1 MRPRTAAL
9 WALAAVV
16 TAVFGYFA
24 VRDAHPDEVWR
35 ALRESNVLWLLPAI
49 ALLALG
55 TLARAVRW
63 WSLFGRETR
72 PPLGPVTASMLV
84 GLALNN
90 LLPLRAG
97 EAARILALGRR
108 TGVSR
113 VETLATVALERALDV
128 FCLIVLLFAVVPWLP
143 DVHWLR
149 PAAALALL
157 IAVGLLALAVVGE
170 RPFHA
175 LARRSA
181 RLEHAWHS
189 ASRGLVGLRD
199 LRIAF
204 AGFAWTMLSWVLI
217 ALSFWAVTLS
227 FDLGL
232 SPAAGVL
239 VLSAVGLALILPAA
253 PASLG
258 VFEAATVLALAAYDV
273 PRSEALSYAFVL
285 HAVNLFPYVIAG
297 AVALRFTRPPR

>member
-9 WALAAVV
+9 WALAAFV
-16 TAVFGYFA
+16 TVVFGYFA
-24 VRDAHPDEVWR
+24 IRDAHPDEVWE
-35 ALRESNVLWLLPAI
+35 ALRESNALWLIPAVG
-49 ALLALG
+49 LLALG
-55 TLARAVRW
+55 TIVRAVRW

-84 GLALNN
+84 GLAINN
-90 LLPLRAG
+90 LVPLRAG

-108 TGVSR
+108 TGASR
-113 VETLATVALERALDV
+113 VEILATVALERALDV
-128 FCLIVLLFAVVPWLP
+128 FCLIVLLFAAVPWLP
-143 DVHWLR
+143 DVDWLR
-149 PAAALALL
+149 PAAALALV
-157 IAVGLLALAVVGE
+157 IALGFGALAVVGE

-175 LARRSA
+175 LARRSE

-189 ASRGLVGLRD
+189 VSRGLVGLRD
-199 LRIAF
+199 PRIAL
-204 AGFAWTMLSWVLI
+204 AGFAWTMLSWALI
-217 ALSFWAVTLS
+217 ALSFWVVTLS

-232 SPAAGVL
+232 SPASGVL

-273 PRSEALSYAFVL
+273 PGSEALSYAFVL

>member
-9 WALAAVV
+9 WVLAAVV
-16 TAVFGYFA
+16 TVVFGYFA
-24 VRDAHPDEVWR
+24 VRDARPDEVWE
-35 ALRESNVLWLLPAI
+35 ALRESNVLWLVPAI

-55 TLARAVRW
+55 TFARAVRW
-63 WSLFGRETR
+63 WSLFGRGTR

-113 VETLATVALERALDV
+113 VEILATVARERALDV
-128 FCLIVLLFAVVPWLP
+128 FCLIVLLFAALPWLP
-143 DVHWLR
+143 DVDWLR
-149 PAAALALL
+149 PAAVLAFVIALGL
-157 IAVGLLALAVVGE
+157 IALAVVGE

-175 LARRSA
+175 LARRSE

-199 LRIAF
+199 PRIAF
-204 AGFAWTMLSWVLI
+204 AGFAWTMASWVLI
-217 ALSFWAVTLS
+217 ALSFWVVTLS

-232 SPAAGVL
+232 SATSGVL
-239 VLSAVGLALILPAA
+239 VLSAVGLALVLPAA

-285 HAVNLFPYVIAG
+285 HAVNLFPYVLAG